1 MNFELVIF
9 DLDGVLADST
19 EAITK
24 TFNGVLSK
32 SADISVSNEKIVE
45 MIGMPLD
52 DMFEHCLPAKIKY
65 KSGDCSA
72 TYRKIYGEVCV
83 KWSKLYKGVAET
95 LEYLKPKA
103 VLTVA
108 TTKYSKEAEILLK
121 GLGIRKYFKFVLGI
135 DHVEKPKP
143 HPEIIN
149 KLLNLTGSSKDK
161 TAFVGDTT
169 YDILAGRA
177 AGVKTIAVTYGF
189 QKKIMLIKSRPDF
202 FIDSLPELK
211 NIIR

>member
-1 MNFELVIF
+1 MDFELVIF

-32 SADISVSNEKIVE
+32 SADISVSNKKIVE

-52 DMFEHCLPAKIKY
+52 DMFERCLPAKIKY

-72 TYRKIYGEVCV
+72 AYRKIYGKVCV
-83 KWSKLYKGVAET
+83 KWSKLYKGVVET
-95 LEYLKPKA
+95 LEYLKSP
-103 VLTVA
+103 VLAVA
-108 TTKYSKEAEILLK
+108 TTKYSKEAEILLN

-149 KLLNLTGSSKDK
+149 KLLDLTGSSKDK

-189 QKKIMLIKSRPDF
+189 QKKTMLRKAKPDF
-202 FIDSLPELK
+202 LIDSLPELK
-211 NIIR
+211 DIIR